1 MVLLVNIIAWRGL
14 ACVAYSYLGAMR
26 RPELRNK
33 HGGNNSHVFFISK
46 PKLNIHA
53 EFGSS

>member
-1 MVLLVNIIAWRGL
+1 MVVIVAWRGL

-33 HGGNNSHVFFISK
+33 RGGINSHVFFLSK
-46 PKLNIHA
+46 PKLNIQA
-53 EFGSS
+53 EFGS